1 MTVEVKTAIQTS
13 LRNHILLSVALI
25 ALLLGGIAAWASTT
39 QISGAV
45 VAPGSV
51 VVDSSAKKVQHPTG
65 GIVSDLRVHDGDR
78 VHAGDVLVRLDET
91 VPRANL
97 AIVSKDLDQL
107 YAQKARLEA
116 ERDGLDSLPVP
127 PELSSRAND
136 PEVAH
141 VLQGEQKLFSM
152 REAARSGQK
161 AQLAERIEQLKK
173 EIAGYEAQERGK
185 AREIELIGHE
195 LEGARKLWDKQL
207 MPVTKY
213 NELQREEAR
222 LQGEHGVLAATM
234 AQIRGKISETELQIL
249 QIDHDLNSEIGKE
262 LHESNSKI
270 GELVERKVA
279 AEDQL
284 KRIEIRA
291 PQAGM
296 VYQSN
301 VHTVGGVISAGDTLM
316 LIVPDEDSLK
326 VEAKIAPQDIDQLHI
341 GQIVTLRFSGLDR
354 PTTPEING
362 TLTLISP
369 DTTVDPKTGQT
380 YYTVRVALEPSE
392 IARLGSIKLVPG
404 MPVEMFVK
412 TGDRNVLSFL
422 LKPLNDQI
430 ARTFREE

>member
-1 MTVEVKTAIQTS
+1 M
-13 LRNHILLSVALI
+13 
-25 ALLLGGIAAWASTT
+25 
-39 QISGAV
+39 
-45 VAPGSV
+45 

-78 VHAGDVLVRLDET
+78 VRAGDVLVRLDET

-291 PQAGM
+291 PQA
-296 VYQSN
+296 
-301 VHTVGGVISAGDTLM
+301 AGRCSMSTCRVL
-316 LIVPDEDSLK
+316 
-326 VEAKIAPQDIDQLHI
+326 QLHCDDVD
-341 GQIVTLRFSGLDR
+341 GPARCRAQGRSRQCRRKASTNSPL
-354 PTTPEING
+354 G
-362 TLTLISP
+362 TASLA
-369 DTTVDPKTGQT
+369 VGF
-380 YYTVRVALEPSE
+380 AL
-392 IARLGSIKLVPG
+392 
-404 MPVEMFVK
+404 
-412 TGDRNVLSFL
+412 
-422 LKPLNDQI
+422 
-430 ARTFREE
+430 